1 VQQLKTLIGLCIIMT
16 LLIRV
21 VKDLRKNSIYIE
33 GLKFKLPVHA
43 MRIN

>member
-1 VQQLKTLIGLCIIMT
+1 MT

-33 GLKFKLPVHA
+33 GLKFKLQVHA
-43 MRIN
+43 MRINWRNRLNLLLPKK